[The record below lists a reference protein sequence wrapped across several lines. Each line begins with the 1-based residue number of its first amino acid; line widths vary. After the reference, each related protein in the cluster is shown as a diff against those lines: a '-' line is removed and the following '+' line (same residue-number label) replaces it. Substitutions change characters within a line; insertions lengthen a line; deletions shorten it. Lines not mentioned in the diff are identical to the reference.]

1 MDLRDIREP
10 ADIKNLK
17 TSELE
22 DLARQ
27 LRERILQVVS
37 ENGGHLASNLG
48 AVELTLALHRA
59 FDSPRDKIIFDVGHQ
74 CYAHKLITGRQ
85 EAMERLRQFGGASGF
100 PKLEESLHDAYGTGH
115 ASTAI
120 SAALGM
126 ARARDLRGTGEHV
139 VAVVGDGA
147 FTGGLCY
154 EALNNL
160 GHDKTRLIVVLND
173 NQMSIAPN
181 VGALSNYLNYMRTSR
196 AWLELKRKLSAFFLK
211 VPLIGRFLYKLSQ
224 RTKDSFRNFFIKDRF
239 FSAFGMH
246 YIGPIDGHQFHS
258 MEKILKRAKRFSE
271 PVLVHVVTQKGKG
284 YEYSEKRPWS
294 THGVN
299 PFYPET
305 GEPRKA
311 STARSF
317 GKAAG
322 EHLVQLAKEDPR
334 IVAISAAMVEATG
347 LGPFQAAYPTRMFD
361 VGIAEG
367 HAVTM
372 AAGLAVAGMR
382 PVVALYDTFLQR
394 AYDQVVVDVCVQN
407 LPVTFLID
415 RAAMGGADG
424 PTHHGVFGAAFLRH
438 VPGLQV
444 YNPRSIEEMEAMLT
458 FALSHDGPVFIRYPR
473 SESPGM
479 QELPYA
485 GFSPG
490 RWERLSPAGEL
501 ALVATGPMVSEAL
514 KVREI
519 LAAQGTK
526 AQVINAASIK
536 PLDAACLKEF
546 TLKNTPYYVLEEQ
559 ALAGGLGSAISEH
572 CVQGGLRLPEH
583 IFALKDRFVTH
594 GSHEELL
601 KECGLN
607 ARHLA
612 EEILQRQEAIA

>member
-1 MDLRDIREP
+1 
-10 ADIKNLK
+10 
-17 TSELE
+17 
-22 DLARQ
+22 
-27 LRERILQVVS
+27 
-37 ENGGHLASNLG
+37 
-48 AVELTLALHRA
+48 
-59 FDSPRDKIIFDVGHQ
+59 
-74 CYAHKLITGRQ
+74 
-85 EAMERLRQFGGASGF
+85 MERLRQYGGASGF
-100 PKLEESLHDAYGTGH
+100 PKLTENEHDAYGTGH

-126 ARARDLRGTGEHV
+126 ARARDLQGGKEHI

-211 VPLIGRFLYKLSQ
+211 VPLIGKFLYKLSQ

-258 MEKILKRAKRFSE
+258 MEKILKRAKRFTE

-284 YEYSEKRPWS
+284 YEYAEQRPWS

-322 EHLVQLAKEDPR
+322 EALVEMAREDKR

-347 LGPFQAAYPTRMFD
+347 LGPFQAAYPERLFD
-361 VGIAEG
+361 VGIAES

-394 AYDQVVVDVCVQN
+394 AYDQVVVDVCVQQ

-424 PTHHGVFGAAFLRH
+424 PTHHGVFGAALLRH
-438 VPGLQV
+438 VPGLMV
-444 YNPRSIEEMEAMLT
+444 FNPRSIEEMQAMLA
-458 FALSHDGPVFIRYPR
+458 FALQHDGPVFIRYPR
-473 SESPGM
+473 GESAGM
-479 QELPYA
+479 KELPYA
-485 GFSPG
+485 GFVPG
-490 RWERLSPAGEL
+490 TWERLHKAGDISL
-501 ALVATGPMVSEAL
+501 LATGPMVSEAL
-514 KVREI
+514 KVRDI
-519 LAAQGTK
+519 LAAQGIK
-526 AQVINAASIK
+526 AQVVNAGSIK
-536 PLDAACLKEF
+536 PLDGGLLKEL

-559 ALAGGLGSAISEH
+559 SLAGSLGGAIAEH
-572 CVQGGLRLPEH
+572 CVQHGLRLPEH
-583 IFALKDRFVTH
+583 LFALQDAFVTH

-601 KECGLN
+601 RACQLDAKSI
-607 ARHLA
+607 A
-612 EEILQRQEAIA
+612 EQIIRFQEAIA